1 MMASRDGNNFLHIL
15 EAPGVIENYKLFR
28 MEGEERISA
37 PFRFRLTLRSQ
48 GDIPPA
54 SAWVNASITFSLGQ
68 ADKAERKINGR
79 CASFRHIYQKGSYVE
94 FAIEV
99 APAFEALTLNRD
111 RRIFTD
117 TSAKQVVE
125 QVLGE
130 HSIAFDSGGY
140 GQSPKRAYIVQQDE
154 SDFDLVT
161 RLMGEEGVFYFF
173 KYDEGAAPYKHR
185 MVLANS
191 TSGYYDGAPFEL
203 SFRRDHLLRGIHN
216 IEMGYASSPAAVLTH
231 DYDFTEPGK
240 LSPINAPS
248 KLDWAAKQG
257 HVYQWAP
264 GYADPGA
271 GKDSANLHIEGQES
285 GAVAM
290 HGTGSYAAFA
300 PGARFQVPDER
311 LNPHE
316 RRIVVRAVS
325 HSAFDPYGRDEGE
338 PSYRQNFEAQPST
351 QIFRPERAAPPA
363 SAKGP
368 QTAIVVDQTDP
379 QGFGRIKVKFH
390 WDRTGASTCWVRV
403 VQAWAGNKMGA
414 QFVPRPGME
423 VLVDF
428 IDGRSDRPVVVG
440 CLYNGKNEHSYA
452 VPANL
457 TQAGFRTYGDGG
469 LAHELIFE
477 DKGGSEEIY
486 MASGRDY
493 RREVMKNETATIGE
507 TQHVQAKNVE
517 TKVIETVKVDIGKT
531 MALHAAQDIVISSD
545 ASITLK
551 VGGSQI
557 LINGGGIWVD
567 GTKINLNSGAPSAL
581 SLPTS
586 IPAVGLRGGP
596 APGIAASAGGAA
608 GQSGADSPEQSS
620 ANHATG
626 NPVQPATS
634 AQSGPS
640 GKAPPVP
647 MGIDKTLGADAA
659 ALAAKSPALTKDMDT
674 LAKDGWSTQFGPAG
688 GGTSAN
694 RATKIISI
702 DKNEAGKPA
711 ALVQSLAHE
720 VGHAS
725 YQPSIDMSSKPA
737 FLRSTLA
744 DEGAATLSN
753 VKARREILAN
763 RGADIGIAGNPANQA
778 AYNSAYD
785 AFLKDG
791 DAAKARNTIGSIYGS
806 GERTS
811 TTGQTYADYYGGWY
825 DKNAPHP

>member
-1 MMASRDGNNFLHIL
+1 MAGRDGNNFLHIL

-54 SAWVNASITFSLGQ
+54 SDWVNSSITFSLGQ
-68 ADKAERKINGR
+68 ADKSERKINGR
-79 CASFRHIYQKGSYVE
+79 CTSFRHIYQKGSYVE
-94 FAIEV
+94 FAIEL
-99 APAFEALTLNRD
+99 APAFEALQLNRD
-111 RRIFTD
+111 RRIFND
-117 TSAKQVVE
+117 KSAKQVIE

-130 HSIAFDSGGY
+130 HQVAFDDGGY
-140 GQSPKRAYIVQQDE
+140 GASPARPYIVQHDE

-191 TSGYYDGAPFEL
+191 TAGYYDGDPFEL
-203 SFRRDHLLRGIHN
+203 SFRRDHLLRGLNN

-231 DYDFTEPGK
+231 DYDFTQPGK
-240 LSPINAPS
+240 LSPITAPS

-257 HVYQWAP
+257 HIYQWAP
-264 GYADPGA
+264 GYTDPGA
-271 GKDSANLHIEGQES
+271 GKDSANLHVEGQET

-290 HGTGSYAAFA
+290 HGTGSYASFA

-311 LNPHE
+311 LNPQE
-316 RRIVVRAVS
+316 RRIVLRSVT
-325 HSAFDPYGRDEGE
+325 HSAFDPYGREEGD
-338 PSYRQNFEAQPST
+338 PSYHQSFEAQAST
-351 QIFRPERAAPPA
+351 QVFRPERTAPPA

-368 QTAIVVDQTDP
+368 QTAVVVDQSDP
-379 QGFGRIKVKFH
+379 EGFGRVKVQFH
-390 WDRTGASTCWVRV
+390 WDHAGASTCWVRV
-403 VQAWAGNKMGA
+403 VQPWAGDKMGA

-428 IDGRSDRPVVVG
+428 IDGRTDRPVVVG

-469 LAHELIFE
+469 LAHELLFE
-477 DKGGSEEIY
+477 DKGGGEEIY
-486 MASGRDY
+486 MLSGRDY
-493 RREVMKNETATIGE
+493 RREVMKNESATIGE
-507 TQHVQAKNVE
+507 THHSQARNVE
-517 TKVIETVKVDIGKT
+517 HKVIETVKGDIGQT
-531 MALHAAQDIVISSD
+531 AAVHAGQDIVISSD

-557 LINGGGIWVD
+557 LINGQGIWID
-567 GTKINLNSGAPSAL
+567 GTAVNLNSGAPAAPA
-581 SLPTS
+581 LPTA
-586 IPAVGLRGGP
+586 IAAVGLRGGP
-596 APGIAASAGGAA
+596 VPAPAPSSSAAGGP
-608 GQSGADSPEQSS
+608 SGADAPGPSS

-626 NPVQPATS
+626 NPVQPATAAQPGASS
-634 AQSGPS
+634 A
-640 GKAPPVP
+640 KTPPAP
-647 MGIDKTLGADAA
+647 MGIDKTLGPDAA
-659 ALAAKSPALTKDMDT
+659 ALAAKSPSLTKDMNT
-674 LAKDGWSTQFGPAG
+674 LDKNGWSVKTGAAG
-688 GGTSAN
+688 GGTSADRFN
-694 RATKIISI
+694 KVITVDS
-702 DKNEAGKPA
+702 NEVGKPT

-720 VGHAS
+720 VGHAQ
-725 YQPSIDMSSKPA
+725 YTPSIDMTSKSTY
-737 FLRSTLA
+737 LQSTLA

-753 VKARREILAN
+753 VRAQREILAN
-763 RGADIGIAGNPANQA
+763 GGADIGIAGNAANQPS
-778 AYNSAYD
+778 YNKAYD

-791 DAAKARNTIGSIYGS
+791 DAGKARNAIGSIYGQ
-806 GERTS
+806 GEHTS
-811 TTGQTYADYYGGWY
+811 TTGQTYADYYGSWY